1 MRFYIQK
8 EIYIFTVVFF
18 LGQMVLTSQ
27 TTEEKIIKITTDYFE
42 LTRENF
48 HLQFNKTTYLAGETT
63 WFKGFVLDKKTN
75 LPSAE
80 TTNVYLDFLNAE
92 GNKME
97 TNLLYAEN
105 GFFEGN
111 FELNEKLQSGIYYFR
126 VYTNFSNNF
135 TENEAGIFKIEII
148 NPLDE
153 KFETDENN
161 LEITFQPESNVFLEG
176 VKNTIG
182 ISILNCKKESV
193 TIGDGKVLNEK
204 GEEISSFQTNI
215 FGFGKFEII
224 NATSDQYKVSFT
236 YKNEILEKILPKAK
250 QNGLVL
256 SVNNFSNDA
265 QTYVNVIGNDVSI
278 KKFRSKNLYLT
289 INQNDKIS
297 VAKFEIKS
305 KENPIIVLKDNMFQ
319 GINILRI
326 IDENLNQICERI
338 VFNPIE
344 NQDEISFEIVKK
356 DKDSIQIKGIT
367 NLKNGNFGI
376 SVLPQNNQKN
386 EIRTSIFQS
395 FLLDIYLSDNFLN
408 GNYFFDS
415 PSKRKYFDLD
425 ILLLNQKTS
434 KYEWENMK
442 NPPKKLFDFEYG
454 LTITGKLNMDLKNKS
469 DYQVRLFSFFAQ
481 MTEFAN
487 INENNSFKFVNLII
501 KKGGFLNLTLTKSY
515 EQEALGLKYYAK
527 VVQSSKGFEKPF
539 LIKQNYCKTKKKAV
553 EPNFSVPKISK
564 NVIYLDDVNLKQD
577 LYKLKRKT
585 LVGNSNLY
593 GHKIDSTEMNNHLV
607 LDYIRRVGF
616 QVVLNNM
623 NGDAVQIF
631 SRLNT
636 SITGPKP
643 VPLIE
648 IDGQQMFNF
657 NELNGMTMDELDEI
671 YTSTTA
677 MIPSMSNH
685 IGIIKMYRS
694 KFASRIKAR
703 IAPFSVNYGFEA
715 YKPFKNSLYT
725 STDDEGFKN
734 FGVINWIPK
743 INNEN
748 NVFFYFKIPD
758 MNQKTV
764 KILIEG
770 MSKSGE
776 FISTVKE
783 IQLE

>member
-1 MRFYIQK
+1 MRKFKIN
-8 EIYIFTVVFF
+8 ILFIFGFITFISCKVDA
-18 LGQMVLTSQ
+18 Q

-48 HLQFNKTTYLAGETT
+48 HLQFNKTTYLVGETS

-92 GNKME
+92 GNKMV

-111 FELNEKLQSGIYYFR
+111 FNLNDKLKSGIYYFR

-153 KFETDENN
+153 KFEVDDNN
-161 LEITFQPESNVFLEG
+161 LEINFQPESNVFLEG

-182 ISILNCKKESV
+182 ISVLNCKKEPV
-193 TIGDGKVLNEK
+193 EIADGKVFNEK
-204 GEEISSFQTNI
+204 GEEISGFQTNI

-224 NATSDQYKVSFT
+224 EATSEQYKVSFK
-236 YKNEILEKILPKAK
+236 YKNETLEKFLPKAQ

-256 SVNNFSNDA
+256 SVNNFSNES
-265 QTYVNVIGNDVSI
+265 QTYINVIANAISI
-278 KKFRSKNLYLT
+278 KKFKSKNLYLT

-305 KENPIIVLKDNMFQ
+305 KENPILVLKENMFP
-319 GINILRI
+319 GINVIRI

-338 VFNPIE
+338 VFNPLE
-344 NQDEISFEIVKK
+344 NTNDISFEIVKK
-356 DKDSIQIKGIT
+356 EKDSIRIKGIT

-376 SVLPQNNQKN
+376 SILPQNNSNN

-395 FLLDIYLSDNFLN
+395 FFLDNYLTDNISN

-425 ILLLNQKTS
+425 ILLLNQKIL

-442 NPPKKLFDFEYG
+442 NPAKKLYTFEYG
-454 LTITGKLNMDLKNKS
+454 LTIFGRLNMNLENKS
-469 DYQVRLFSFFAQ
+469 AHKIRLFSFLDN
-481 MTEFAN
+481 MTEYAA
-487 INENNSFKFVNLII
+487 INNNSEFEFKNILA
-501 KKGGFLNLTLTKSY
+501 KKDSFLNLGLVKLPDNES
-515 EQEALGLKYYAK
+515 LNLKYYAK
-527 VVQSSKGFEKPF
+527 VLNTNKGFEKPF
-539 LIKQNYCKTKKKAV
+539 VVSLNYCKTEKKV
-553 EPNFSVPKISK
+553 ITNEIFMPKIKK
-564 NVIYLDDVNLKQD
+564 NVIYLEDVDVKQD
-577 LYKLKRKT
+577 PKKLTRKT
-585 LVGNSNLY
+585 LVGNTILF
-593 GHKIDSTEMNNHLV
+593 GHKIDSVEMNNRYV
-607 LDYIRRVGF
+607 LDYLRRIGF
-616 QVVLNNM
+616 QVIVNNSTA
-623 NGDAVQIF
+623 NDAVQIN
-631 SRLNT
+631 SRFIT

-643 VPLIE
+643 TPYME
-648 IDGQQMFNF
+648 IDGQQIFNF
-657 NELNGMTMDELDEI
+657 NQLEFMTMDELDEI

-677 MIPSMSNH
+677 MIPSMRNN
-685 IGIIKMYRS
+685 IGVIKMYRS
-694 KFASRIKAR
+694 KLSNKKTFR
-703 IAPFSVNYGFEA
+703 IAPFSVNYGFED
-715 YKPFKNSLYT
+715 YKHFKNNLYT

-743 INNEN
+743 ISNEN
-748 NVFFYFKIPD
+748 NVFFNFKIPN
-758 MNQKTV
+758 MKQKTV

-770 MSKSGE
+770 MSESGA